1 MGYHKRNRIA
11 YNGVKGERIEVTRPV
26 KKKVPLY
33 LGAAS
38 YENQKKK
45 DLLFAIV
52 FLALGLG
59 CILTIIFS

>member
-1 MGYHKRNRIA
+1 MGYHKRNRIV
-11 YNGVKGERIEVTRPV
+11 YHGVKGERIEVNRPS
-26 KKKVPLY
+26 KKKVPLN